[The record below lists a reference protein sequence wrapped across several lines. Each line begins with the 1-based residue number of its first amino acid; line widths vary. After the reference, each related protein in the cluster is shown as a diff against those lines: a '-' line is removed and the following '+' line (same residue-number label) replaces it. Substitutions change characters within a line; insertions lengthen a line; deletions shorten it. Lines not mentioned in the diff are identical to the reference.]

1 MIFLKSCANL
11 EPRSARPKGHSNPT
25 KGAEFAVKP
34 GSKKTYHYIYIYI
47 CSGRCDLMKSCENTG
62 EVDFFSIF

>member
-1 MIFLKSCANL
+1 MIFLKRCANL
-11 EPRSARPKGHSNPT
+11 ESRSARPKGHSNPT

-34 GSKKTYHYIYIYI
+34 GSNKHIILYIYIY
-47 CSGRCDLMKSCENTG
+47 SGRCDLMKSCENAG